1 MLDVSVTR
9 VDVSA
14 ILLHLTFTQSKQY
27 CSSKIS
33 NSNLYVKNR
42 RNEFNLTS
50 C

>member
-14 ILLHLTFTQSKQY
+14 IPLHLTFTQSKQY
-27 CSSKIS
+27 CSGKTS
-33 NSNLYVKNR
+33 NSNLYVNNR